1 MLIELGKDNSVE
13 VNEIDSIY
21 TEAPPSDA
29 DFEYHPVTKVVTKSG
44 TVLESSR
51 TEAELREQIG
61 KMSPTSSALERE
73 VQEPVDISTD
83 IESDTEIREKDDLGE
98 LITATK
104 KIGEELEAIR
114 SFTER
119 LVYFV
124 EEGKLNVTVHNTP

>member
-29 DFEYHPVTKVVTKSG
+29 DFKYHPVTKVVTKSG

-51 TEAELREQIG
+51 TESELREQIG

-73 VQEPVDISTD
+73 EQKPIE
-83 IESDTEIREKDDLGE
+83 IESDTEDEPQEKDDLGE

>member
-21 TEAPPSDA
+21 TEAFPSDA
-29 DFEYHPVTKVVTKSG
+29 DFKYHPVTKVVTKSG

-51 TEAELREQIG
+51 TESELREQIG

-73 VQEPVDISTD
+73 EQKPIE
-83 IESDTEIREKDDLGE
+83 IESDTEDEPQEKDDLGE